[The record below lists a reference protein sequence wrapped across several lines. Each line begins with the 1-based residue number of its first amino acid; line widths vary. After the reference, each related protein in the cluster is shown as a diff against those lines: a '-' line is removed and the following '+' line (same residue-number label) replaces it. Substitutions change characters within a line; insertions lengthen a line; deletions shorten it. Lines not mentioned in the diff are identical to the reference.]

1 LNEQR
6 ISEPGVRDERQSVL
20 HLPRRDILGRQ
31 TLLLLLR
38 SNDPLITRQVLWG
51 SLIAHQHVAFINTI
65 HALRV

>member
-6 ISEPGVRDERQSVL
+6 ISEPGVRDEGQSVL
-20 HLPRRDILGRQ
+20 HLLRRDIFGRQ

-51 SLIAHQHVAFINTI
+51 SLIARQHVAFINTI